1 MPLLKNEVLK
11 ATVWTFFQ
19 RAGSLII
26 GFVTNM
32 VLARLLEPED
42 FGCVAIIMVFVS
54 FADILVDSGLTSA
67 LIQKKDVSGQDV
79 STVFSTNLIV
89 SIILFIGIF
98 IAAPAIGR
106 FVGVSNL
113 TWYLRVESIA
123 VLIRAFYCIQAASLN
138 KNLKFSSL
146 AKISVFSATSS
157 AAVSIIMA
165 ALGCGVWSLVAKNL
179 IFQLSICLLY
189 RHASKVSY
197 KLGFYKKN
205 FKELF
210 SFGWAVASTTLLDV
224 FYDNIVSFLIG
235 KRYSVKDLGYYNQAY
250 SLKQVPVYSVSMII
264 SSVLF
269 PFMSKMQDDS
279 TRVLYNTRRVIMAT
293 TFFTFPLLA
302 YMFFFAKPVIVLLY
316 SSKWLP
322 SVGYFQ
328 ILCIGGLVNAIIHIY
343 RNVLK
348 SIGETKVLFVTQII
362 ITAIGLMGVAFF
374 LRYEIKMLVIW
385 ITVTSYVNCLLISFA
400 TGRKIGYSIWM
411 QFKDLF
417 LNILFSI
424 VAGYVSYQI
433 GLLIHNEIAT
443 AFIGALLLAA
453 LYFLLHYIFKTKQ
466 LNTVLNSNR

>member
-1 MPLLKNEVLK
+1 MPLLKNSVLK
-11 ATVWTFFQ
+11 ATVWTFIQ

-67 LIQKKDVSGQDV
+67 LIQKKDVSRRDV
-79 STVFSTNLIV
+79 STVFSTNLLV
-89 SIILFIGIF
+89 SIVLFIGIF
-98 IAAPAIGR
+98 IAAPTIGR
-106 FVGVSNL
+106 FVGVPNL

-123 VLIRAFYCIQAASLN
+123 LLIRAFYCIQAASLN
-138 KNLKFSSL
+138 KNLRFSSL
-146 AKISVFSATSS
+146 AKINVFSATIS
-157 AAVSIIMA
+157 AGVSIVMA

-189 RHASKVSY
+189 RYSSKESY
-197 KLGFYKKN
+197 KLGFYKNN

-210 SFGWAVASTTLLDV
+210 NFGWAVALTTFCDV
-224 FYDNIVSFLIG
+224 FYSSILSFFIG

-250 SLKQVPVYSVSMII
+250 SLQQIPVYSVSMII

-279 TRVLYNTRRVIMAT
+279 SRVLNNTRRVIMAT
-293 TFFTFPLLA
+293 TFFTFPLLV

-322 SVGYFQ
+322 SAEYFQ

-348 SIGETKVLFVTQII
+348 SIGETKALFITQIV
-362 ITAIGLMGVAFF
+362 ITLIGLVGVAFF

-385 ITVTSYVNCLLISFA
+385 VTVTAYINCLLICFA
-400 TGRKIGYSIWM
+400 TGRKIGYSLWM
-411 QFKDLF
+411 QLRDLF
-417 LNILFSI
+417 FNILFSF
-424 VAGYVSYQI
+424 VAGYVSSRI
-433 GLLIHNEIAT
+433 ELLFTNEIVT
-443 AFIGALLLAA
+443 AFLGAILLAA
-453 LYFLLHYIFKTKQ
+453 LYFMLHFIFKTRQ
-466 LNTVLNSNR
+466 FNTVLNSNR